1 MELDGKV
8 AIVTGAAQGI
18 GAAIATCFAQEGA
31 SVVIDYVGSADEADA
46 LVRQLSGE
54 GHRAIAVQADVS
66 KRDAVTAMV
75 ERTVREFGCIDVLV
89 NNAGIT
95 AGADFLEMTD
105 AEWDLV
111 LNVDLKGTFLCSQAC
126 ARAMKDQGGGG
137 AIVNISSVHEDVPF
151 PGFAQYCAAK
161 GGMRMLMRA
170 LSLELAPYKIR
181 VNNIAPG
188 AIGTPRN
195 IARLVDPVKQQLI
208 TRVIPAARV
217 GTPEEVAQVALFL
230 ASDRASYVTGSTY
243 YVDGGLSRHAE
254 PV

>member
-18 GAAIATCFAQEGA
+18 GAAIATCFRGEGA
-31 SVVIDYVGSADEADA
+31 TVVVDYVGSADEADA
-46 LVRQLSGE
+46 LVRQLSDE

-75 ERTVREFGCIDVLV
+75 ERTVREFGRIDVLV

-111 LNVDLKGTFLCSQAC
+111 LDVDLKGTFLCSQAC

-188 AIGTPRN
+188 AIGTRA
-195 IARLVDPVKQQLI
+195 IL
-208 TRVIPAARV
+208 
-217 GTPEEVAQVALFL
+217 
-230 ASDRASYVTGSTY
+230 RASSI
-243 YVDGGLSRHAE
+243 R
-254 PV
+254 